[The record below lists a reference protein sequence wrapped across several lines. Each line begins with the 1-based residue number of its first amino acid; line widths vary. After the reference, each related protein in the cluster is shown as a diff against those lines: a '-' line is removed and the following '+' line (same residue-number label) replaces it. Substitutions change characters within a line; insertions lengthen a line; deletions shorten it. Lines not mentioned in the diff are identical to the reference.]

1 MQHEHA
7 NRRRYRFFLNLLA
20 LVAFAGIGGM
30 QMLGV
35 DGGPVTN
42 YGADLLAPP
51 ILYFATREGYGSRRK
66 GKVWRMGPLGSLLLV
81 FGLCALWEFCQLFDF
96 SGTPLAV
103 TRGTFDPLDL
113 LAYAAGL
120 VAAYYVD
127 VRWLAPRGITPAA
140 TARIAAA

>member
-1 MQHEHA
+1 MQREHPS
-7 NRRRYRFFLNLLA
+7 RRRYRFFLNLLA

-30 QMLGV
+30 QMFGV

-42 YGADLLAPP
+42 FGADLLAPP
-51 ILYFATREGYGSRRK
+51 ILYFSTREGYGSRRN
-66 GKVWRMGPLGSLLLV
+66 GRVWRMGPLGSLLLV
-81 FGLCALWEFCQLFDF
+81 FGLCALWEVAQMFDF

-127 VRWLAPRGITPAA
+127 VRWLAPSGITPTAS
-140 TARIAAA
+140 ARIAAA